1 MLVSLTTTRVEL
13 WSAMVREAGF
23 VPCLQLVIDERQI
36 IMEELL
42 ERVNRVYALAKHRD
56 NDAHEAAQ
64 KELEKEGEDSG
75 LVSEDR
81 EERE

>member
-1 MLVSLTTTRVEL
+1 
-13 WSAMVREAGF
+13 MVREAGF
-23 VPCLQLVIDERQI
+23 VPRLQSVIDEWRI

-56 NDAHEAAQ
+56 DDAHEAAQ
-64 KELEKEGEDSG
+64 KELEKEGEDGGS
-75 LVSEDR
+75 VSEER